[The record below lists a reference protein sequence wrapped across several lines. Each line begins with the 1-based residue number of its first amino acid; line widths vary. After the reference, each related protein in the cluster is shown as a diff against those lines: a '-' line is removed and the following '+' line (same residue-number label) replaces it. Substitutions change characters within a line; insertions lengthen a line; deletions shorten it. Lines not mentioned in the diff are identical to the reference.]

1 MDTLQLR
8 DNHTDILAALGHLH
22 AGDVLDTHRVGHGVG
37 VRTDAAHALHQNVG
51 LDEVALL
58 GQLLNAAV
66 VITNKHLGI
75 GDLFAVYGETS
86 VDRLFQRGM
95 VRSDRNGITHC

>member
-1 MDTLQLR
+1 MPHTL
-8 DNHTDILAALGHLH
+8 
-22 AGDVLDTHRVGHGVG
+22 
-37 VRTDAAHALHQNVG
+37 LHQNVG

-95 VRSDRNGITHC
+95 GKVRSEWYNSCEPP